1 MGIADVDTIEGGQQI
16 EEGEP
21 SEEPHINFLN
31 EFYIRS
37 RQLVMCWDAVR
48 W

>member
-21 SEEPHINFLN
+21 QINSPN
-31 EFYIRS
+31 DFYIRS